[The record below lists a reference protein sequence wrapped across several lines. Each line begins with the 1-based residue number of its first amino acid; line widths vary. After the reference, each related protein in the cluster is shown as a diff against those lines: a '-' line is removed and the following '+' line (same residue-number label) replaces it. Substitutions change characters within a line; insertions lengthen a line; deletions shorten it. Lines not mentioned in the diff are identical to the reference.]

1 MHVTIAP
8 ASTRT
13 AAAVIRSLLA
23 EAPDSVDIHAL
34 YRNLARVPKEFA
46 DKPNFHALQGDV
58 ADPTTLDFTGS
69 DAVLAITPPT
79 FEGGDIVKQA
89 EILSKNV
96 KDAIEAAG
104 SVKRLVLLSSIG
116 AQLRE
121 GVVSIVASG
130 VIHFS
135 FP

>member
-23 EAPDSVDIHAL
+23 EAPDTVDIHAL

-58 ADPTTLDFTGS
+58 SDPTTLDFTGS

-79 FEGGDIVKQA
+79 FEVGDIVKQA

-104 SVKRLVLLSSIG
+104 SVKRLVLLSSVG